1 MSLLVDGPAGALET
15 LLDGDGKDLAV
26 LCHPHPQY
34 GGTMHDA
41 VLDCAARALA
51 IRDVARLRFNFR
63 GVGRSEGRFDEGVGE
78 VDDVLAVLTH
88 GRKTHPA
95 ARMLLVGY
103 SFGAAMALRAAS
115 RAPGLSGLLLIAP
128 PAGHMTLVDAEPNC
142 PVHIIAGREDA
153 FTPPTALE
161 TLTAALPT
169 AVPPVILN
177 DADHF
182 FVGAQPALEKAVAQ
196 VIATLLS

>member
-1 MSLLVDGPAGALET
+1 MLVDGPAGALET
-15 LLDGDGKDLAV
+15 LLDGDGSDLAV

-41 VLDCAARALA
+41 VLDCAARALGA
-51 IRDVARLRFNFR
+51 AGIARLRFNFR

-78 VDDVLAVLTH
+78 VDDVLAILTH
-88 GRKTHPA
+88 GRKTHPE
-95 ARMLLVGY
+95 ARVLLVGY
-103 SFGAAMALRAAS
+103 SFGAAMALSAAS

-128 PAGHMTLVDAEPNC
+128 PAGHMTLADAEPNC

-153 FTPPTALE
+153 CAPLTALE
-161 TLTAALPT
+161 TLTAALAT
-169 AVPPVILN
+169 AASPVILN

-182 FVGAQPALEKAVAQ
+182 FIGAQPSLEKAVAQ
-196 VIATLLS
+196 VIPTLLP